1 MEDLIK
7 LKTRYRI
14 RTFLK
19 LIPYGDEQNVYLL
32 KTDASTIRVIY
43 KNNNKSSIQAIDPS
57 GGPMLSVG
65 SSIEGYKRKI
75 KSIEFL
81 KDIGWIIKF

>member
-7 LKTRYRI
+7 LPARYKI

-19 LIPYGDEQNVYLL
+19 LIPYDNEKLVYVL

-43 KNNNKSSIQAIDPS
+43 KNNDKSSIQAIDPS